1 MTTVTQVERGRR
13 YFGMALTIIG
23 AILVAYAIAIG
34 GLTGS
39 IVSATA
45 YVATIGWLC
54 VMIGPWLWYGEV
66 PRTVLERVRA
76 EVARLKRAER

>member
-1 MTTVTQVERGRR
+1 MTTLAPIARGRK
-13 YFGMALTIIG
+13 YLGMALTIIG

-39 IVSATA
+39 IIGATA
-45 YVATIGWLC
+45 YAATIGWLC
-54 VMIGPWLWYGEV
+54 VMVGPWLWFGEV

-76 EVARLKRAER
+76 EVAKLKRAER

>member
-1 MTTVTQVERGRR
+1 MATGTLVTRGRK
-13 YFGMALTIIG
+13 YLGMVLTVVGALLIAYAIVTGGVVGSITG
-23 AILVAYAIAIG
+23 AVAYA
-34 GLTGS
+34 
-39 IVSATA
+39 AT
-45 YVATIGWLC
+45 VGWLC